1 MIGCIIQARM
11 GSSRLPGKVMEKL
24 DQDNTVL
31 SYVIRQLKHSKFLD
45 DIVVATT
52 SLKRDEVIVDFL
64 EREGIK
70 YFCGDEE
77 NVLDRYYQCAK
88 KFSLTNIL
96 RITSDDPLVD
106 PTIID
111 ELIRNYQETD
121 CDLASIE
128 TSVENNINNTKS
140 KNLSGYPY
148 PIGLNAQ
155 IFSFSA
161 LEKTWKNAKLPS
173 EREHVSPYM
182 MKNSDIF
189 RQFHLRNPIKIPPL
203 RLTIDKEEDL
213 ELSDDHWEII
223 NFLREYYEEYQIA
236 PAVRVLTKAVGKKL
250 GADKGNSKY
259 LYELFPY
266 GPAKQA
272 CKFAGLPK
280 PTGCV

>member
-1 MIGCIIQARM
+1 M
-11 GSSRLPGKVMEKL
+11 GSTRLPGKVLMLL
-24 DQDNTVL
+24 DKKHTTLD
-31 SYVIRQLKHSKFLD
+31 YVINQLKHSKLLGK
-45 DIVVATT
+45 IIIATT
-52 SLKRDEVIVDFL
+52 NLEEDDVIVDFAKKN
-64 EREGIK
+64 EIE
-70 YFCGDEE
+70 YFRGKSTD
-77 NVLDRYYQCAK
+77 VLDRYYKCAE

-128 TSVENNINNTKS
+128 TSVENNINNAKS

-161 LEKTWKNAKLPS
+161 LERTWKNAKLPS

-213 ELSDDHWEII
+213 ELCRNIISKISKHPILLHDILELYGNEPKLFEINIHIDPLEGYNKSI
-223 NFLREYYEEYQIA
+223 NED
-236 PAVRVLTKAVGKKL
+236 GKL
-250 GADKGNSKY
+250 
-259 LYELFPY
+259 
-266 GPAKQA
+266 
-272 CKFAGLPK
+272 
-280 PTGCV
+280 